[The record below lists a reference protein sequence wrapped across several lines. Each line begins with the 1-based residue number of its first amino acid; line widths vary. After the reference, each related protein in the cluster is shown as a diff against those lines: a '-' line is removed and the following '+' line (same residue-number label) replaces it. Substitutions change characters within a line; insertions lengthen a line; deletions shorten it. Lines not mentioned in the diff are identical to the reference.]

1 MPDYQPKVSVIIPV
15 YNTADYLSE
24 TINSICNQTLKELEI
39 ILLNDGSTDD
49 SMRII
54 EEYAASDARIQ
65 YHTQANQGLSVA
77 RNQAMKFA
85 TGKYI
90 YFMDSD
96 DVLDQTALQ
105 KCYTACEEDN
115 LDFAFFDAES
125 IVESANSGNI
135 PDYIRKSRINENI
148 WKGIDLLN
156 YELDNHLFRTSVCLC
171 LVNRNYLNSF
181 FKRFPPGVIHE
192 DHPFSVQ
199 IYLYANRVRYI
210 PEPFFKRRIRSAS
223 IMTRRFGMRNIE
235 GYTTVCTEI
244 NKLTLRHPEWTS
256 VINKYLVQTLNDI
269 IWAGHRMTFLE
280 KVETYCRFRRMSFS
294 QYVTFRN
301 WAVFWLKRK

>member
-24 TINSICNQTLKELEI
+24 TIGSICNQTLKELEI

-54 EEYAASDARIQ
+54 EEYAAADARIQ
-65 YHTQANQGLSVA
+65 YHVQTNQGLSVA

-96 DVLDQTALQ
+96 DILDTTALQ
-105 KCYTACEEDN
+105 KCYMTCEEDD
-115 LDFAFFDAES
+115 LDFAFFDAEP
-125 IVESANSGNI
+125 ITESANNGNI
-135 PDYIRKSRINENI
+135 PDYNRKSRINEDV

-156 YELDNHLFRTSVCLC
+156 YELDNHLFRTPVWLC
-171 LVNRNYLNSF
+171 LVNRHYLNGF
-181 FKRFPPGVIHE
+181 FKRFAPGVIHE
-192 DHPFSVQ
+192 DHPFAMQ
-199 IYLYANRVRYI
+199 LYLYAKRVRYI
-210 PEPFFKRRIRSAS
+210 PEPYFKRRIRTGS
-223 IMTRRFGMRNIE
+223 IMTRCFGMRNIE
-235 GYTTVCTEI
+235 GYTTVCAEI
-244 NKLTLRHPEWTS
+244 RNLAQQHPEWAS
-256 VINKYLVQTLNDI
+256 IINKYLVQTLNDV
-269 IWAGHRMTFLE
+269 IWAGHSMTFLE
-280 KVETYCRFRRMSFS
+280 KVETYCRFRRMAFS
-294 QYVTFRN
+294 PYITFRN